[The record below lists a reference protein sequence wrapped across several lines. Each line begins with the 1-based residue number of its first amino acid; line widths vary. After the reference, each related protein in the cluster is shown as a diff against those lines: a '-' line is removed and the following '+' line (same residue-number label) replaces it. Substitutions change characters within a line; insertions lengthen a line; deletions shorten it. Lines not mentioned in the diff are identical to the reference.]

1 MPVPKAIRE
10 AAEAAD
16 AQVAAIIAAESAPL
30 VVDPVTGEPYITT
43 AAPPTPPTPPAP
55 PQDDWEQRFRTL
67 QGKYDSE
74 LPVLRSQISNYERI
88 NNTLSQQLAS
98 LTEQVQTL
106 STRPVAAA
114 TAPAD
119 AVTSKDVEQYG
130 AELIDVI
137 NRVAEA
143 RAQALTTDLRGEI
156 ARLQTSVSR
165 DVAGVTAHVKQTDR
179 ALYDQKLTEAVPD
192 WRTINIDPEWLR
204 WLGEYDPIL
213 GSTRQAALNTAYN
226 NFDAVRTVAFLKS
239 WLATRTPAPRQLTP
253 QEELARQVT
262 PRTTVATPQSPSAP
276 EPTDTRIWTQAEI
289 AATYT
294 AKLQGKYRG
303 LDAEW
308 AAVVK
313 QIDAAVA
320 EGRVR

>member
-43 AAPPTPPTPPAP
+43 AAPATPPTPPAP

-204 WLGEYDPIL
+204 WLGEYCL
-213 GSTRQAALNTAYN
+213 QQLRR
-226 NFDAVRTVAFLKS
+226 RTDRGFPEVVACY
-239 WLATRTPAPRQLTP
+239 AHPG
-253 QEELARQVT
+253 
-262 PRTTVATPQSPSAP
+262 SAP
-276 EPTDTRIWTQAEI
+276 ADSA
-289 AATYT
+289 
-294 AKLQGKYRG
+294 
-303 LDAEW
+303 
-308 AAVVK
+308 
-313 QIDAAVA
+313 
-320 EGRVR
+320 GRTCPSGYPAHHRRNPPVSLRA